1 VLLHAR
7 HRLRHRPRDPIRFSH
22 EGDSGEVH
30 GLAAS
35 PNHRRRSRRV
45 RRREHAGPGQ
55 PGAVCSRTQDPRPCR
70 LRAASNLRDALL
82 QGSEARG
89 RREHHRAPFASDFP
103 PPRECCRVLGGLAE
117 GLSQRGG
124 FGGWRGV
131 RGYGHSGG
139 LVVPTRCCEQF
150 GVLLDDAGVA
160 GCVDGW
166 GRRGVGEENR
176 DDAAATEDFS
186 GGGEFMAADAT
197 VEGGLLRR
205 RNEASSVESVR
216 GFPSRVLVGQVANQ
230 RLPRGETS
238 ERTGTV
244 LA

>member
-1 VLLHAR
+1 M
-7 HRLRHRPRDPIRFSH
+7 
-22 EGDSGEVH
+22 
-30 GLAAS
+30 
-35 PNHRRRSRRV
+35 
-45 RRREHAGPGQ
+45 
-55 PGAVCSRTQDPRPCR
+55 
-70 LRAASNLRDALL
+70 
-82 QGSEARG
+82 
-89 RREHHRAPFASDFP
+89 
-103 PPRECCRVLGGLAE
+103 
-117 GLSQRGG
+117 
-124 FGGWRGV
+124 